1 MHLFGTVIPLTCG
14 CFYGRN
20 AARAELTCQ
29 SLDRFSI
36 STTEVLQTASVP
48 VAGSASNMG
57 RGLQSYRA
65 CIKALPKAETAQMC
79 GPAVLLCSP
88 LQF

>member
-14 CFYGRN
+14 CFYGR
-20 AARAELTCQ
+20 ADCQ

-65 CIKALPKAETAQMC
+65 CMKALPKAETAQMC
-79 GPAVLLCSP
+79 SPAVLLCSP
-88 LQF
+88 LQS